1 MDFIDRLKYI
11 KIEDEEGNL
20 SENVPIGADA
30 ENVDFDENQNIKQKI
45 NSVESSMR
53 RKDTKIEM
61 SDLSQEIKEAMT
73 GGAVPIVGDD
83 SVYSSSIVEKS
94 IYPKHLSFVNIK
106 TNNLIDRTKIKKYRY
121 VDYDDS
127 GKEKDSK
134 NYMVT
139 DYCDVGVYEIN
150 KTRLK
155 SNNTNGL
162 ICFYDDNK
170 EYIGTIP
177 NETSNFLLSYENIK
191 YFRLNILMTQAL
203 VNEFNIYMIK
213 DSQSNYEDSQL
224 NTYDHATSN
233 FIRIPT
239 ENLIGNNINPE
250 NCSFIEHIT
259 NNLFNKNLADRN
271 GYFTNAGIYYSNLI
285 RNTNTYGCMLMNLPN
300 YIKDETIFYQNNGTG
315 YVVFFDDNMNYIGSL
330 DSPNSSSFTIP
341 FDNCKYVAKSL
352 LLTEFDSYYLICGES
367 DLVDYYV
374 LNNNIKINDI
384 ELKNSN
390 ILYGKKIG
398 FLGDSI
404 TYGVGASNPYPSLI
418 QEKNSCT
425 CINYG
430 ISGNSLA
437 KAGSNGQPNAQER
450 PMCIR
455 YTEMDDD
462 LDYIVVF
469 GGSNDYAYNIA
480 LGETD
485 SVNVEEFNGALN
497 VLITGLIK
505 KYPGKPILFL
515 TPLYR
520 GTSPTNEKLLSYRDA
535 IIERC
540 EYYSI
545 PVFNLTDRSTIK
557 ATFDNLNE
565 LYYNQG
571 DRLHPNNEGHKILA
585 RIIENQLKSI

>member
-1 MDFIDRLKYI
+1 
-11 KIEDEEGNL
+11 
-20 SENVPIGADA
+20 
-30 ENVDFDENQNIKQKI
+30 
-45 NSVESSMR
+45 
-53 RKDTKIEM
+53 
-61 SDLSQEIKEAMT
+61 
-73 GGAVPIVGDD
+73 
-83 SVYSSSIVEKS
+83 
-94 IYPKHLSFVNIK
+94 
-106 TNNLIDRTKIKKYRY
+106 
-121 VDYDDS
+121 
-127 GKEKDSK
+127 
-134 NYMVT
+134 MVT

-155 SNNTNGL
+155 SNNTNGI

-437 KAGSNGQPNAQER
+437 KAGSNGQTNAQER
-450 PMCIR
+450 PMCTR

-497 VLITGLIK
+497 VLITGLIE

-557 ATFDNLNE
+557 ATFDTLNE